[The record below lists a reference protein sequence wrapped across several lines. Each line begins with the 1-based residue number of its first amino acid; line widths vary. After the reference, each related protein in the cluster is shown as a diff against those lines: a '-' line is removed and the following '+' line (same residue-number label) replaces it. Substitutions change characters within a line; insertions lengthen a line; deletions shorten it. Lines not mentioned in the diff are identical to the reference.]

1 VTGRWCSICRLVAS
15 QYKKPCFA
23 YLAPPRTVTEKAFTE
38 KRRPKRTLRQCFL
51 KGRNST
57 CRGHIASN
65 HFEEYERLCKAM
77 KVKVNHRCIPE
88 AVVLAR
94 KVKGKE
100 KVPTQSKLEF
110 GKVVEFTREGTLEAV
125 AKFIACDNQVHQCLM
140 LCATF

>member
-1 VTGRWCSICRLVAS
+1 MVQSLQVSSHFAQKNLISLTWC
-15 QYKKPCFA
+15 
-23 YLAPPRTVTEKAFTE
+23 PRTATEKALAE
-38 KRRPKRTLRQCFL
+38 KRRPERTLRQCFF
-51 KGRNST
+51 KGGNST

-88 AVVLAR
+88 VVAHAR

-100 KVPTQSKLEF
+100 KVPMQSKLEF

-125 AKFIACDNQVHQCLM
+125 AKFIACDNQVRQCLM
-140 LCATF
+140 LCAIF